1 MKAKPRRRQI
11 FVLTPEEKKI
21 VACICAA
28 LALGLATKH
37 YRAAHPRPAPPP
49 TVQEQR
55 AAKLA
60 LRTAAA
66 QDRSMR
72 TAKAAARPT
81 SASIENKDDGDDE

>member
-1 MKAKPRRRQI
+1 MKTKARRRQI

-60 LRTAAA
+60 QRTAAA

-72 TAKAAARPT
+72 TAKAAARTKP
-81 SASIENKDDGDDE
+81 ASTEGDDEDE